1 MKCEQCGKELLSLEV
16 DMFNAD
22 GSDDWYTVE
31 DFFHD
36 EETGMVAISVLT
48 NWTGD
53 ELDEDEL
60 ADTIRCP
67 HCKQYPFKC
76 RLIETCRYV
85 SIQMYPSK
93 RKEE

>member
-1 MKCEQCGKELLSLEV
+1 MKCEQCGKELHSLEV
-16 DMFNAD
+16 DMFNYD

-31 DFFHD
+31 DLY
-36 EETGMVAISVLT
+36 EEGGVLLFST
-48 NWTGD
+48 LPQWTGD
-53 ELDEDEL
+53 ELDEDEQ

-85 SIQMYPSK
+85 SVQMYP
-93 RKEE
+93 RKAE